1 LREEKGL
8 SVSGLIPVNLLTG
21 FLGSG
26 KTTLLQRLLR
36 SPGMANTAVL
46 INEFGEVALD
56 HLLIGRIDASTVV
69 LESGCI
75 CCTVRSDVSA
85 ALRDLY
91 SKAERGLCRKFD
103 RTVIETTGLADPA
116 PIIYTLMTD
125 PVIRHHFRLS
135 SVIATVDAVNGA
147 RQFAENRESVKQAA
161 VADRLVL
168 TKTDLATPRAVETMR
183 SRLAAFN
190 PSAQVVDANND
201 AIGPALIFGSD
212 FYDPSHKTAEVRAWL
227 DEERQP
233 HTHQH
238 TEFGRHAAD
247 ITSFHLV
254 FESPLDWTAFGIWLT
269 MLLNRHG
276 ERVLRIKGIL
286 NVAGSQTPLCVNG
299 VQHLVHP
306 PFHLERWPTS
316 NRQSRLVFI
325 VRDIDPAVIKRSLL
339 AFNRLSAPA
348 DAVSGKSVRAATTTA
363 TQ

>member
-1 LREEKGL
+1 V
-8 SVSGLIPVNLLTG
+8 SVSDLIPVNLLTG

-36 SPGMANTAVL
+36 SPAMANTAVL

-56 HLLIGRIDASTVV
+56 HLLIGRIDATTVV

-75 CCTVRSDVSA
+75 CCTVRSDVSG
-85 ALRDLY
+85 ALRELY

-135 SVIATVDAVNGA
+135 SVTATVDAVNGA
-147 RQFAENRESVKQAA
+147 RQFAQIRESVKQAA

-168 TKTDLATPRAVETMR
+168 TKTDLATPQAVETMR

-201 AIGPALIFGSD
+201 VIGPDLLFGHD
-212 FYDPSHKTAEVRAWL
+212 LYDPSHRTAEVRAWF
-227 DEERQP
+227 DEERRP
-233 HTHQH
+233 HAS
-238 TEFGRHAAD
+238 EFGRHAAD

-254 FESPLDWTAFGIWLT
+254 FGNPLDWTAFGIWLT

-276 ERVLRIKGIL
+276 ADVLRVKGVL
-286 NVAGSQTPLCVNG
+286 TVDGADSPVVVQA
-299 VQHLVHP
+299 VQHLVYP
-306 PFHLERWPTS
+306 PTHLATWPFDD
-316 NRQSRLVFI
+316 RRSRLVLITRGLDQFAL
-325 VRDIDPAVIKRSLL
+325 RRSLECFQAL
-339 AFNRLSAPA
+339 G
-348 DAVSGKSVRAATTTA
+348 V
-363 TQ
+363 

>member
-1 LREEKGL
+1 M
-8 SVSGLIPVNLLTG
+8 SVADLIPVHLLTG

-36 SPGMANTAVL
+36 SPAMANTAVL

-56 HLLIGRIDASTVV
+56 HLLIGRIDATTVV

-85 ALRDLY
+85 ALRELY
-91 SKAERGLCRKFD
+91 SKAERGLCRRFD

-168 TKTDLATPRAVETMR
+168 TKTDLATPQAVETMHA
-183 SRLAAFN
+183 RLAAFN

-201 AIGPALIFGSD
+201 AIGPDLLLGRD
-212 FYDPSHKTAEVRAWL
+212 LYDPGHRTAEAQVWL
-227 DEERQP
+227 DEEQRP
-233 HTHQH
+233 HAHQH
-238 TEFGRHAAD
+238 SELGRHAAD

-254 FESPLDWTAFGIWLT
+254 FENPLDWTAFGIWLT

-325 VRDIDPAVIKRSLL
+325 VRDMDPAVIKRSLH
-339 AFNRLSAPA
+339 AFNRLSAPVNA
-348 DAVSGKSVRAATTTA
+348 ASGRGARVASTTA

>member
-1 LREEKGL
+1 LNASDL
-8 SVSGLIPVNLLTG
+8 ISVNILTG

-26 KTTLLQRLLR
+26 KTTLLRRLLR
-36 SPGMANTAVL
+36 SPTMADIAVL

-85 ALRDLY
+85 ALRELY
-91 SKAERGLCRKFD
+91 DKAERGLCRKFD

-135 SVIATVDAVNGA
+135 SVIATVDAVNAA
-147 RQFAENRESVKQAA
+147 RHLADNPESVKQAA

-168 TKTDLATPRAVETMR
+168 TKTDLATPEAIGTMR
-183 SRLAAFN
+183 RRLGALN
-190 PSAQVVDANND
+190 PTAQVVDANHD
-201 AIGPALIFGSD
+201 PLGPELLFSADL
-212 FYDPSHKTAEVRAWL
+212 YDPVRRTAEVREWL
-227 DEERQP
+227 CEEDLT

-238 TEFGRHAAD
+238 RELGRHAAD

-254 FESPLDWTAFGIWLT
+254 FERPLDWTGFGIWLT

-276 ERVLRIKGIL
+276 ERVLRIKGLL
-286 NVAGSQTPLCVNG
+286 NVTGAETPLCVNG

-306 PFHLERWPTS
+306 PFHLEQWPTS
-316 NRQSRLVFI
+316 DRRSRLVFI
-325 VRDIDPAVIKRSLL
+325 VRGMDPAVIKRSLL

-348 DAVSGKSVRAATTTA
+348 DAAPRMTRLGGGRGGDMMSDVR
-363 TQ
+363 

>member
-1 LREEKGL
+1 M
-8 SVSGLIPVNLLTG
+8 SVADLIPVHLLTG

-36 SPGMANTAVL
+36 SPAMANTAVL

-56 HLLIGRIDASTVV
+56 HLLIGWIDATTVV

-85 ALRDLY
+85 ALRELY
-91 SKAERGLCRKFD
+91 SKAERGLCRRFD

-168 TKTDLATPRAVETMR
+168 TKTDLATPQAVETMHA
-183 SRLAAFN
+183 RLAAFN

-201 AIGPALIFGSD
+201 AIGPDLLLGHD
-212 FYDPSHKTAEVRAWL
+212 LYDPGQRTAEARAWL
-227 DEERQP
+227 DEERGP
-233 HTHQH
+233 HAHQH
-238 TEFGRHAAD
+238 SELGRHAAD
-247 ITSFHLV
+247 IMSFHLV
-254 FESPLDWTAFGIWLT
+254 FENPLDWTAFGIWLT

-306 PFHLERWPTS
+306 PYHLERWPTS

-325 VRDIDPAVIKRSLL
+325 VRDMDPAVIKRSLH

-348 DAVSGKSVRAATTTA
+348 DAASGRGVRAASTTA
-363 TQ
+363 MQ

>member
-1 LREEKGL
+1 M
-8 SVSGLIPVNLLTG
+8 SASDLIPVNLLTG

-36 SPGMANTAVL
+36 SAAMANTAVL

-85 ALRDLY
+85 ALRELY
-91 SKAERGLCRKFD
+91 SKAERGLCRRFD

-125 PVIRHHFRLS
+125 PVIRHHFRLG
-135 SVIATVDAVNGA
+135 SVIATVDTVNGA
-147 RQFAENRESVKQAA
+147 RQFAQNRESVKQAA

-168 TKTDLATPRAVETMR
+168 TKTDLATTQAVETMR
-183 SRLAAFN
+183 SQLAAFN

-201 AIGPALIFGSD
+201 AIGPDLLLGSD
-212 FYDPSHKTAEVRAWL
+212 LYDPGQRAAEVRAWL
-227 DEERQP
+227 EEERRS
-233 HTHQH
+233 HAHQH
-238 TEFGRHAAD
+238 SEFGRHAAD

-254 FESPLDWTAFGIWLT
+254 FDNPLDWSAFGIWLT

-325 VRDIDPAVIKRSLL
+325 VRDMNPAVIKRSLL
-339 AFNRLSAPA
+339 AFNRLSAPE
-348 DAVSGKSVRAATTTA
+348 DAASGRGVRAASTDTMRDWR
-363 TQ
+363 

>member
-1 LREEKGL
+1 M
-8 SVSGLIPVNLLTG
+8 SVSDLIPVNLLTG

-36 SPGMANTAVL
+36 SPAMANTAVL
-46 INEFGEVALD
+46 INEFGAVALD

-75 CCTVRSDVSA
+75 CCTVRSDVSV
-85 ALRDLY
+85 ALRELY
-91 SKAERGLCRKFD
+91 SKAERDLCRRFD

-135 SVIATVDAVNGA
+135 NVIATVDAVNGE
-147 RQFAENRESVKQAA
+147 RQFAENPESVKQAA

-168 TKTDLATPRAVETMR
+168 TKTDLAAPQAIKTMR
-183 SRLAAFN
+183 SRLAALN
-190 PSAQVVDANND
+190 PSAQVIDANSEPV
-201 AIGPALIFGSD
+201 GPELLLGAD
-212 FYDPSHKTAEVRAWL
+212 VYDPDHRIAEVRGWL
-227 DEERQP
+227 DEEGP
-233 HTHQH
+233 GHAHKH
-238 TEFGRHAAD
+238 SDLGRHAAD

-254 FESPLDWTAFGIWLT
+254 FDKPLDWAAFGIWLT

-306 PFHLERWPTS
+306 PFHLEQWPTPE
-316 NRQSRLVFI
+316 RQSRLVFI
-325 VRDIDPAVIKRSLL
+325 LRDMDPAVIKRSLL
-339 AFNRLSAPA
+339 AFNRLSAPT
-348 DAVSGKSVRAATTTA
+348 DAASGDVGEPTTA
-363 TQ
+363 ASR

>member
-1 LREEKGL
+1 V
-8 SVSGLIPVNLLTG
+8 SVSDLIPVNLLTG

-26 KTTLLQRLLR
+26 KTTLLQRLLH
-36 SPGMANTAVL
+36 SPAMANTAVL

-56 HLLIGRIDASTVV
+56 HLLIGRIDATTVV

-85 ALRDLY
+85 ALRELY
-91 SKAERGLCRKFD
+91 SKAERGLCRRFD

-168 TKTDLATPRAVETMR
+168 TKTDLATPQAAETMR
-183 SRLAAFN
+183 SQLAAFN
-190 PSAQVVDANND
+190 PSAQVVDANDD
-201 AIGPALIFGSD
+201 AIGPDLFLGSD
-212 FYDPSHKTAEVRAWL
+212 LYDPGHRTAEVRAWL
-227 DEERQP
+227 DEEGQP

-238 TEFGRHAAD
+238 SEFGRHAAD

-254 FESPLDWTAFGIWLT
+254 FEKALDWTAFGIWLT

-316 NRQSRLVFI
+316 NRQSRLIFI
-325 VRDIDPAVIKRSLL
+325 VRDMDPAVIKRSLL

-348 DAVSGKSVRAATTTA
+348 DAASGRGVRAASTNA
-363 TQ
+363 MRDWR

>member
-1 LREEKGL
+1 V
-8 SVSGLIPVNLLTG
+8 SVADLIPVHLLTG

-36 SPGMANTAVL
+36 SPAMANTAVL

-56 HLLIGRIDASTVV
+56 HLLIGRIDATTVV

-85 ALRDLY
+85 SLRELY
-91 SKAERGLCRKFD
+91 SKAERGLCRRFD

-116 PIIYTLMTD
+116 PIIFTLMTD

-168 TKTDLATPRAVETMR
+168 TKTDLATPQAVETMHA
-183 SRLAAFN
+183 RLAAFN

-201 AIGPALIFGSD
+201 AIGPDLLLGRD
-212 FYDPSHKTAEVRAWL
+212 LYDPGHRTAEARAWL
-227 DEERQP
+227 DEEQRPQ
-233 HTHQH
+233 THQH
-238 TEFGRHAAD
+238 SEFGRHAAD
-247 ITSFHLV
+247 ITSFSLI
-254 FESPLDWTAFGIWLT
+254 FESPFDWTAFGIWLT

-325 VRDIDPAVIKRSLL
+325 VRDMDPAVIKRSLH

-348 DAVSGKSVRAATTTA
+348 NAASGRGVRVASTTV

>member
-1 LREEKGL
+1 V
-8 SVSGLIPVNLLTG
+8 SVSDLIPVNLLTG

-36 SPGMANTAVL
+36 SPAMANTAVL

-56 HLLIGRIDASTVV
+56 HLLIGRIDATTVV

-75 CCTVRSDVSA
+75 CCTVRSDVSG
-85 ALRDLY
+85 ALRELY

-135 SVIATVDAVNGA
+135 SVTATVDAVNGA
-147 RQFAENRESVKQAA
+147 RQFAENPESVKQAA

-168 TKTDLATPRAVETMR
+168 TKTDLATPQAVETMR

-201 AIGPALIFGSD
+201 VIGPDLLFGHD
-212 FYDPSHKTAEVRAWL
+212 LYDPSHRTAEVRAWF
-227 DEERQP
+227 DEERRP
-233 HTHQH
+233 HAS
-238 TEFGRHAAD
+238 EFGRHAAD

-254 FESPLDWTAFGIWLT
+254 FGNPLDWTAFGIWLT

-286 NVAGSQTPLCVNG
+286 NVTGSRTPLCVNG

-325 VRDIDPAVIKRSLL
+325 VRDMDPAVIKRSLL
-339 AFNRLSAPA
+339 AFNRLSARA
-348 DAVSGKSVRAATTTA
+348 DAASGRGVRGGSTTA